1 MKNKL
6 LNLYIAIIAAIA
18 VTSCTDLSE
27 NVFSSVMSENYY
39 QTKMDIV
46 RAVYRPFEHCFAVE
60 TTNFETEQES
70 ADQMITPTRDNA
82 WTDDHRW
89 ERQHRHQWN
98 IDEGICRAGIPWNQ
112 WYKGIGLANLAIED
126 ISKLDPEKFDCSIEE
141 FNAYMGQLRCVR
153 AYFYWWLFNGYRN
166 LLIVTSTS
174 SDVNLALKQV
184 PPKEFFDWFEKELLE
199 IIEILPAKEGENGN
213 GVKQGSFTKA
223 AAATLLVR
231 LYLNAEKYIGEQK
244 YEECIRMCERITSG
258 EFGYYAVGD
267 RWDEAFD
274 WNNDTSNEVI
284 FAYPATF
291 GGTRWHTNGSSA
303 RTIYW
308 RCNPHG
314 AEQNFQITSNG
325 TTNPMYALSPSF
337 DNDGTLFP
345 YKLGMVTQ
353 KFEKYPGDI
362 RYKQYK
368 NLGNNT
374 REGMF
379 FLEGYVIN
387 TKTGQAIT
395 RNGYNIYL
403 LDRVGTYRSGA
414 STKTITGESSVST
427 MLNGDFC
434 SGLYVVK
441 YPFYPEAESGCLEE
455 DYTVMRLPEIFYSE
469 AESYLRLGDARKAGE
484 LLNSVRK
491 RNYPQDVWSKVLYA
505 PEGQATLNM
514 EEMLDEWGR
523 EFLCESRRRTDLIRF
538 NRFGEAWWDKE
549 ADADS
554 HFELFPL
561 RREVLQQNKNLRQN
575 PGYEDIAR

>member
-1 MKNKL
+1 MKNRFLSIAL
-6 LNLYIAIIAAIA
+6 LLATA
-18 VTSCTDLSE
+18 VCATDCTDLSE
-27 NVFSSVMSENYY
+27 HVYSKVMSENFY
-39 QTKMDIV
+39 QTKQDII

-70 ADQMITPTRDNA
+70 ADQMITPTRDNS

-112 WYKGIGLANLAIED
+112 WYKGIGLANLALED
-126 ISKLDPEKFDCSIEE
+126 ISRLNPEDYDCTQAEFDSFI
-141 FNAYMGQLRCVR
+141 GQLRGIR
-153 AYFYWWLFNGYRN
+153 AYFYFWLFNGYRN
-166 LLIVTSTS
+166 LLIVTTTS
-174 SDVNLALKQV
+174 SDTNLALKQV
-184 PPKEFFDWFEKELLE
+184 SPQEFFSWYEKELLE
-199 IIEILPAKEGENGN
+199 ILELRPAKEGTAGNGN
-213 GVKQGSFTKA
+213 KQGSINKA
-223 AAATLLVR
+223 TVATLLVR
-231 LYLNAEKYIGEQK
+231 LYLNAEKYIGEPK
-244 YEECIRMCERITSG
+244 YEECIKMCERITSG
-258 EFGYYAVGD
+258 EFGYYAVGEN
-267 RWDEAFD
+267 RYEPFD
-274 WNNDTSNEVI
+274 WNNETSNEVI

-291 GGTRWHTNGSSA
+291 GGTRWHTNGSSS

-308 RCNPHG
+308 RCNPYG
-314 AEQNFQITSNG
+314 GEKTFQITSNSW
-325 TTNPMYALSPSF
+325 TNPMYALSPSY

-353 KFEKYPGDI
+353 KFEKYPGDV

-379 FLEGYVIN
+379 FLEGYVMD
-387 TKTGQAIT
+387 TSTGQIVS

-403 LDRVGTYRSGA
+403 LDRVGAYRSGA
-414 STKTITGESSVST
+414 ATRTITGESSAST
-427 MLNGDFC
+427 MGNGDFC

-441 YPFYPEAESGCLEE
+441 YPFYPETESGCLEE
-455 DYTVMRLPEIFYSE
+455 DYTVMRLPEIIYSE
-469 AESYLRLGDARKAGE
+469 AESHLRLGHTETAAK

-491 RNYPQDVWSKVLYA
+491 RNYPESRWSQVLYA
-505 PEGQATLNM
+505 PEGNATLDM

-549 ADADS
+549 ADADD
-554 HFELFPL
+554 HLELFPL
-561 RREVLQQNKNLRQN
+561 RREVLQQNHNLRQN